1 MLYLK
6 GDGVVKDHDK
16 ALKYFTQS
24 AEQGWVEGQ
33 LQLGN
38 MYYSK
43 YSNFI
48 SNIRKLNSLD
58 IHNWK
63 S

>member
-6 GDGVVKDHDK
+6 GDGVERDYDK

-43 YSNFI
+43 ILFFSYIYSM
-48 SNIRKLNSLD
+48 
-58 IHNWK
+58 
-63 S
+63 